1 MFKLRLREP
10 KISDTVNPEV
20 KQLFL
25 GRNTVFSL
33 LAFIVGGVLVGNTLF
48 HISTTA
54 LGDINTFVIGVTLFI
69 LGGVLSRTFRK

>member
-54 LGDINTFVIGVTLFI
+54 LGDINTFVIGFTLFI